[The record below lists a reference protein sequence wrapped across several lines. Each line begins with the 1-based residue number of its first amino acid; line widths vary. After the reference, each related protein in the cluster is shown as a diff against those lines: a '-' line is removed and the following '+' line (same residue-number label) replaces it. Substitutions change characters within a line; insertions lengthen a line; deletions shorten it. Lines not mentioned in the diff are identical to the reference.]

1 MPISQAEADGVGAVG
16 AIGVLGGAFNPPHL
30 GHIALA
36 GAARDQIGLDR
47 VLLVTTGRAP
57 HKEIEPEPGPEVRLE
72 LTERAVED
80 LEGIEASSL
89 EVERDGPS
97 YMYETLEALT
107 AKTDGARLWLICGS
121 DIASTLARWE
131 RPERV
136 IELAGLAVAPRP
148 GTGIEEVVS
157 VVESLGADT
166 ADRLVV
172 LDFSPR
178 EVSSTEVRR
187 RCAAGES
194 IDDLVPPG
202 VSAEI
207 AARGLYR

>member
-1 MPISQAEADGVGAVG
+1 MA
-16 AIGVLGGAFNPPHL
+16 VLGGAFNPPHL

-36 GAARDQIGLDR
+36 EAARDQLGLNR

-57 HKEIEPEPGPEVRLE
+57 HKEIDPEPGPEIRLD
-72 LTERAVED
+72 LTRRAVEGVD
-80 LEGIEASSL
+80 CLEASGV
-89 EVERDGPS
+89 EVEREGPS
-97 YMYETLEALT
+97 YMYETLEILASDL
-107 AKTDGARLWLICGS
+107 AGSPLWLVCGT
-121 DIASTLARWE
+121 DIASTLPDWE

-148 GTGIEEVVS
+148 GTDIEAVAEA
-157 VVESLGADT
+157 VESLGGDS
-166 ADRLVV
+166 ADRLTA

-178 EVSSTEVRR
+178 DISSTEVRR
-187 RCAAGES
+187 RRAAGES
-194 IDDLVPPG
+194 IDDLVPAG

>member
-1 MPISQAEADGVGAVG
+1 M
-16 AIGVLGGAFNPPHL
+16 LGGAFNPPHL
-30 GHIALA
+30 GHVALA
-36 GAARDQIGLDR
+36 EAARDQLGLDR

-57 HKEIEPEPGPEVRLE
+57 HKEIEPEPGPEIRLD
-72 LTERAVED
+72 LTRRAVEGAD
-80 LEGIEASSL
+80 GLEASGV
-89 EVERDGPS
+89 EVEREGPS
-97 YMYETLEALT
+97 YMYETLEILASDL
-107 AKTDGARLWLICGS
+107 AGSPLWLVCGT
-121 DIASTLARWE
+121 DIASTLPNWE
-131 RPERV
+131 RPTRV

-148 GTGIEEVVS
+148 GTNSQAVAQA
-157 VVESLGADT
+157 VETLGGDT
-166 ADRLVV
+166 DARLTV

-178 EVSSTEVRR
+178 DISSTEVRR

>member
-1 MPISQAEADGVGAVG
+1 MSSSLQGVGAV
-16 AIGVLGGAFNPPHL
+16 GVLGGAFNPPHL

-36 GAARDQIGLDR
+36 EAARDQLGLDQ

-57 HKEIEPEPGPEVRLE
+57 HKQIDPDPGPEVRLD
-72 LTERAVED
+72 LTRRAVEGV
-80 LEGIEASSL
+80 EGLEASAL
-89 EVERDGPS
+89 EVDREGPS
-97 YMYETLEALT
+97 YMYETLEAI
-107 AKTDGARLWLICGS
+107 AADGACDRIWLICGS
-121 DIASTLARWE
+121 DIASTLPDWE

-136 IELAGLAVAPRP
+136 VELARIAVAARP
-148 GTGIEEVVS
+148 GTETETVS
-157 VVESLGADT
+157 RAVESLGVDVAESL
-166 ADRLVV
+166 AV

-178 EVSSTEVRR
+178 EISSTEVRR

-207 AARGLYR
+207 AARGLYL

>member
-1 MPISQAEADGVGAVG
+1 MSPSQQGTGAV
-16 AIGVLGGAFNPPHL
+16 GVLGGAFNPPHL

-36 GAARDQIGLDR
+36 EAARDQLGLNR

-57 HKEIEPEPGPEVRLE
+57 HKEIDPEPGPEIRLD
-72 LTERAVED
+72 LTRRAVEGVD
-80 LEGIEASSL
+80 CLEASGV
-89 EVERDGPS
+89 EVEREGPS
-97 YMYETLEALT
+97 YMYETLEILASDL
-107 AKTDGARLWLICGS
+107 AGSPLWLVCGT
-121 DIASTLARWE
+121 DIASTLPDWE

-148 GTGIEEVVS
+148 GTGIEAVAEA
-157 VVESLGADT
+157 VESLCGDSADGL
-166 ADRLVV
+166 AA

-178 EVSSTEVRR
+178 DISSTEVRR
-187 RCAAGES
+187 RCAARES
-194 IDDLVPPG
+194 IDDLVPAG

>member
-1 MPISQAEADGVGAVG
+1 MPISQAEAGGV
-16 AIGVLGGAFNPPHL
+16 GVLGGAFNPPHL

-36 GAARDQIGLDR
+36 EASRDQLGLDR

-57 HKEIEPEPGPEVRLE
+57 HKEIDPEPGPEVRLD
-72 LTERAVED
+72 LTRRAVED
-80 LEGIEASSL
+80 VDGLEASGV
-89 EVERDGPS
+89 EVEREGPS
-97 YMYETLEALT
+97 YMYETLEILASDLPESP
-107 AKTDGARLWLICGS
+107 LWLICGT
-121 DIASTLARWE
+121 DIASTLPEWE

-148 GTGIEEVVS
+148 GTDTEVVTNA
-157 VVESLGADT
+157 VESLGANA
-166 ADRLVV
+166 ADRVV
-172 LDFSPR
+172 SLDFPR
-178 EVSSTEVRR
+178 IEISSTEVRR

-207 AARGLYR
+207 AAKGLYR